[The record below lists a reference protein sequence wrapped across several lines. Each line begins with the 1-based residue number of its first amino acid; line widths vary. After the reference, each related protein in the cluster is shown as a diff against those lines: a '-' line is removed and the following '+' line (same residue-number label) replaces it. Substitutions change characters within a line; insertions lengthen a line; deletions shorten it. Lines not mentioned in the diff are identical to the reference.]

1 MNKKE
6 KGLLCIPLI
15 VSILMAIML
24 SVCMKEPITI
34 NNFDIIA
41 DNYNNFV
48 SVLIGFLITT
58 ITIIIGFLDK
68 KIIKIIVK
76 NQKEEVLL
84 ANWILTILSGIISIF
99 IILFL
104 IASWDSENNIINKIG
119 LISAIFMTI
128 NFIGYLAMA
137 LFYFF
142 GIVIDILREDDNENK
157 EMPKLEKDK
166 IKRRN

>member
-68 KIIKIIVK
+68 KIIKII
-76 NQKEEVLL
+76 
-84 ANWILTILSGIISIF
+84 II
-99 IILFL
+99 
-104 IASWDSENNIINKIG
+104 
-119 LISAIFMTI
+119 
-128 NFIGYLAMA
+128 
-137 LFYFF
+137 
-142 GIVIDILREDDNENK
+142 
-157 EMPKLEKDK
+157 
-166 IKRRN
+166 

>member
-1 MNKKE
+1 MNMCE
-6 KGLLCIPLI
+6 DFCI
-15 VSILMAIML
+15 
-24 SVCMKEPITI
+24 
-34 NNFDIIA
+34 
-41 DNYNNFV
+41 FV
-48 SVLIGFLITT
+48 RLNRL
-58 ITIIIGFLDK
+58 K

-119 LISAIFMTI
+119 LISTIFMTI

-166 IKRRN
+166 IKRRD